1 MGQGMIRWMRYITW
15 TSDRMFVSYRQYYL
29 QGDEFLTEY
38 DDANTVER
46 IFAGNGLAAG
56 GPEHLT
62 VLSGTHTGWI
72 RLTTQH
78 RADEP
83 PLPGEEWETV
93 VDVSICSTSGDL
105 WLFRWGGDVEEDAGN
120 FATVGAG
127 WYRVRVQTRGRD
139 EGDGHAGDTPVEEHF
154 LSVWPAPP
162 EPDTVHRANDTFA
175 RTHYDPTRPPGQ
187 PVHP

>member
-1 MGQGMIRWMRYITW
+1 MIRWMRYTTW
-15 TSDRMFVSYRQYYL
+15 TSDRMFVSYKQYYL
-29 QGDEFLTEY
+29 QGDEFLSEY
-38 DDANTVER
+38 DDADTVTR
-46 IFAGNGLAAG
+46 IFEGNSLAAG

-62 VLSGTHTGWI
+62 VLAGTHTGWI

-93 VDVSICSTSGDL
+93 
-105 WLFRWGGDVEEDAGN
+105 
-120 FATVGAG
+120 
-127 WYRVRVQTRGRD
+127 
-139 EGDGHAGDTPVEEHF
+139 VEEHF

-175 RTHYDPTRPPGQ
+175 RTHYDPTRPTGWPVQ
-187 PVHP
+187 P

>member
-1 MGQGMIRWMRYITW
+1 
-15 TSDRMFVSYRQYYL
+15 MFVAYRQYYL
-29 QGDEFLTEY
+29 QGDEFLSVY
-38 DDANTVER
+38 DDADTVRR
-46 IFAGNGLAAG
+46 IHAGNSLAAG

-62 VLSGTHTGWI
+62 VRAGTHTGYI
-72 RLTTQH
+72 RLTTRQ

-93 VDVSICSTSGDL
+93 VDVSICSTSGML
-105 WLFRWGGDVEEDAGN
+105 RLFQWGGEVQWDAGN
-120 FATVGAG
+120 FAMAGEG

-139 EGDGHAGDTPVEEHF
+139 EGDAHQGDTPVEEHF

-162 EPDTVHRANDTFA
+162 APDTVHRANDTFA

-187 PVHP
+187 PVQP